1 MNFKEYFLKHSI
13 IHVCNPGVTCS
24 GNHESGLYEF
34 PSVIFIKATMKARE
48 LYPSENF
55 SPD

>member
-13 IHVCNPGVTCS
+13 IHICDPGVTCS